1 MKVTRERVPSSKIK
15 RVYKPIIL
23 ETGSQKSNIRAPSIS
38 TTLPTLNF
46 DTQTSLSTLENEYD
60 RPTVNSITILNDSI
74 DKPPA
79 IHLPMTART
88 DVRNLSSIQS
98 MRRLHHNNS
107 STSIDKRIQ
116 QEEKTNRPISS
127 SKTKTPRLTKTI
139 HSLSKNLLMSETVG
153 YIKHDNPHKVL
164 RPKTVEERARYVR
177 EQIEEVVKSGLGI
190 EEMDSQLK
198 MCFTYLNIL
207 SDKTYSKYM
216 IMPETEKEIMTTL
229 TEAEI
234 YLLKLLKNVKK
245 TLFKY
250 NISQQNL
257 TAQQDKNKKEINKLQ
272 TELEI
277 CRNEIGALQ
286 LQITK
291 KEQIIQNMSQ
301 APKAPENIW
310 TIEKLKLEAQIE
322 RMTQEIRKLQE
333 VEDSHEE
340 LKATIPALMEEDP
353 RINTLTEEI
362 DEKDRK
368 LFGMRA
374 VLALAD
380 VKNHDSRSELQEM
393 TDRYNNLDKRFRAL
407 EKDLSETKEREN
419 TFRELALMTQ
429 EDILGKD
436 LNYKKLHQHSQN
448 LMKKCVEAQRRLGR
462 NRLEQV
468 EVNAM
473 TVNSKESAAALF
485 EVAKGV
491 INSKDHTKRPILR
504 QLSMENSFDR
514 RNSKDDQRNIP
525 LDKLCLYK
533 PTFYGLIEDEYNKFK
548 DLVDVDPED
557 NLYPLN
563 RTYLAIIRGILDS
576 KYNEFLYF
584 DNPRQMSSFPEFV
597 YSWFNTFY
605 ICPVRKN
612 VQTID
617 TNNKEDAQK
626 RRVGLYKFLTDPK
639 LERTWDVALF
649 KDFLD
654 EKYSSDE
661 IFFYLHCRYQIFR
674 SPQLSNLAGA
684 LTPIHWVHLTV
695 CEGVLKHMFKNMEQE
710 QYESLLAS
718 FKERVREKKK
728 KTFVDSSLVLKVL
741 LETYRQQKRSKL
753 ENIRESFV
761 KVAYEGLNR
770 FEVSFADFK
779 NIMDLHYPGA
789 SEVEKLRL
797 YREAWCIGNGA
808 LDFKTFTIAASESNF
823 FLSMLK
829 TEMIA
834 DMPFVNEKIADEEEE
849 HRTSQRI
856 KQVKEFIESKY
867 SQLSDSISKTQ
878 DWAATLG
885 IESLIREMN
894 YLVKMINLS
903 STGSHEVYNLHEVYS
918 NFTKLTKLASDVQRY
933 YALIQNNTVDC
944 LDGLVKYEIQSF
956 ENLTKYTE
964 FSSNIELAKNFEKN
978 LKVKRFQNF
987 FKYKKSNW
995 YSLIALLKA

>member
-1 MKVTRERVPSSKIK
+1 MNVTRERVPSSKIK

-23 ETGSQKSNIRAPSIS
+23 ETGSQKNNIRAPSIS

-46 DTQTSLSTLENEYD
+46 DTQSSLSTLENEYEG
-60 RPTVNSITILNDSI
+60 PTVNSITILNDSI
-74 DKPPA
+74 DKPA
-79 IHLPMTART
+79 THLPMTART

-98 MRRLHHNNS
+98 MKRLHHNNS

-116 QEEKTNRPISS
+116 EEKNPQTNRPISS
-127 SKTKTPRLTKTI
+127 TKTPRLTKTI
-139 HSLSKNLLMSETVG
+139 QSLSKNLLMNETIG
-153 YIKHDNPHKVL
+153 YIKHDNPNKVL
-164 RPKTVEERARYVR
+164 RPKTVEERARYAR
-177 EQIEEVVKSGLGI
+177 EQIEEVVKSGLGVD
-190 EEMDSQLK
+190 EMDSQLK

-245 TLFKY
+245 TLFKHSV
-250 NISQQNL
+250 SQQNL
-257 TAQQDKNKKEINKLQ
+257 VLQQDKHKKEINKLQ
-272 TELEI
+272 TELED

-291 KEQIIQNMSQ
+291 KDQIIQNMSQ

-340 LKATIPALMEEDP
+340 LKATIPALMAEDP
-353 RINTLTEEI
+353 RINTLAEEI

-380 VKNHDSRSELQEM
+380 VKNHDSRAELQQM
-393 TDRYNNLDKRFRAL
+393 TDKYNDLEKQFRAL
-407 EKDLSETKEREN
+407 EKDLSEAKERES
-419 TFRELALMTQ
+419 TFRELAFMSQ

-448 LMKKCVEAQRRLGR
+448 LMKKCVEAQKRLGR
-462 NRLEQV
+462 TRLEQV

-473 TVNSKESAAALF
+473 TVTNEKSRALF
-485 EVAKGV
+485 EVARGV

-533 PTFYGLIEDEYNKFK
+533 PTFYGLIEDEYNQFK
-548 DLVDVDPED
+548 DLVDIDPED

-684 LTPIHWVHLTV
+684 LTPIHWVRLTI
-695 CEGVLKHMFKNMEQE
+695 CENVLKHMFKNMEEE

-741 LETYRQQKRSKL
+741 LETYRQEKRSKL

-779 NIMDLHYPGA
+779 DIMDLHYPA
-789 SEVEKLRL
+789 SSEVEKLRL

-834 DMPFVNEKIADEEEE
+834 EMPFVNEASENE
-849 HRTSQRI
+849 SQVSEKI
-856 KQVKEFIESKY
+856 KQVKDFIESNYK
-867 SQLSDSISKTQ
+867 QFLDAISKTQ

-894 YLVKMINLS
+894 YLVKSMNLS

-918 NFTKLTKLASDVQRY
+918 NFTKLTQLASAVQRY

-944 LDGLVKYEIQSF
+944 LDGLVKYEIQAF
-956 ENLTKYTE
+956 GNLTKYTE
-964 FSSNIELAKNFEKN
+964 LSSDIELAKNFEKN
-978 LKVKRFQNF
+978 LKVKKFQNF